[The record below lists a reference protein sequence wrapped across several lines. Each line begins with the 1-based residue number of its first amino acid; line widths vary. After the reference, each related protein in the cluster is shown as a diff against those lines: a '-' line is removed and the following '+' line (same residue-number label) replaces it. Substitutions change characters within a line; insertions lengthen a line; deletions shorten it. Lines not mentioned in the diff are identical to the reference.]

1 MRPIKFRAWDGYK
14 MIMPKD
20 NAYYQH
26 YISMCGNIV
35 QKSSEGMDC
44 FGGGDRWA
52 RVEPLELMQ
61 FTGLQDSEGVDIYE
75 GDVWLRDDFIALVEF
90 KYSQWTLTKAESS
103 ICFQY
108 PYFYS
113 NAKTGSVIGNIHQNP
128 ELLELKK

>member
-1 MRPIKFRAWDGYK
+1 MREIKFRQFYHGK
-14 MIMPKD
+14 MMFFGFMDEGHKH
-20 NAYYQH
+20 NSF
-26 YISMCGNIV
+26 ISPAHCCN
-35 QKSSEGMDC
+35 KKYP
-44 FGGGDRWA
+44 A
-52 RVEPLELMQ
+52 MQ

-103 ICFQY
+103 ICFQH